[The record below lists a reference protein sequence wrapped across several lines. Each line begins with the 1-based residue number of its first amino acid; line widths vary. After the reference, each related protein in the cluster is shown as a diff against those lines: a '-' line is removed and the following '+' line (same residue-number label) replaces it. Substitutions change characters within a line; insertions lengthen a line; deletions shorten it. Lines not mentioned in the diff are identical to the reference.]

1 MGRKID
7 SGAINLLHLPRS
19 VCVLFGSLH
28 LTLRSRTSYSEVR
41 GKASLALRGHRG
53 GLGRSDVVVK
63 LITPRFTPLLYI
75 SREKYLISRFLTKNL
90 YKCGTPHKYIISK
103 RTLRTSWLHFRKY
116 IYLGYITYNKR
127 GLNIRGSVLSYFV
140 LTPTPCPL
148 CAVLVKV

>member
-1 MGRKID
+1 MYLWI
-7 SGAINLLHLPRS
+7 
-19 VCVLFGSLH
+19 
-28 LTLRSRTSYSEVR
+28 T
-41 GKASLALRGHRG
+41 LRGHRG

-140 LTPTPCPL
+140 QTPTPCPAL
-148 CAVLVKV
+148 RCIGKGVKAELFHLIVNVSYIPYVRALGHSQNVVA